1 MQYRVTQPTRVR
13 AVPLYNIRCTS
24 GRCDRI
30 RTCFSSRSECGKPLR
45 QGFSVHV
52 WDFTI
57 VVLVRAES
65 RSCIDNVCK
74 NKELKL
80 WRFTRFHGLAGFALV
95 TVFIF
100 QKPRFFFFFA
110 RVKIKISS
118 VWFPEIT
125 HLPTRNPPIT
135 PQSLSNFVQGMLTH
149 GGWRERVAKKNP
161 TKWIIHDVIMSL
173 IGSVTVR

>member
-1 MQYRVTQPTRVR
+1 MLHCIPHTLLAHTF
-13 AVPLYNIRCTS
+13 
-24 GRCDRI
+24 
-30 RTCFSSRSECGKPLR
+30 FSSLSERGEPLR
-45 QGFSVHV
+45 QGLSVHV
-52 WDFTI
+52 RLSNRFGGSCK
-57 VVLVRAES
+57 ES

-80 WRFTRFHGLAGFALV
+80 GRFTRFHGLAGFALV

-100 QKPRFFFFFA
+100 QKPWFFFFFA

-149 GGWRERVAKKNP
+149 GGWRERVAKKKP